1 MSNADRHSAV
11 TSLREARVETRP
23 PVVFLHG
30 LLGVP
35 ESWTAV
41 ADELEHKGALYAETL
56 AGHGATPR
64 YHASFVSTVDAI
76 ADRWAEEPAHFV
88 GYSLGGRLALALAA
102 LRPESVLSVV
112 AIGAHAGLIHETD
125 RLRRQR
131 WETELCDVSVH
142 DGLEAFINQW
152 EKLPL
157 WESQRALP
165 PEVLKRQR
173 RARLSHTPAGVAWA
187 LQSLGTGAMPELWSG
202 LQNAKVPIAL
212 VAGARDEKFASL
224 NDQVAALSH
233 SITKAVVPD
242 VGHNVVLEA
251 PVSLAMLIRAHL
263 VRSNLASARASLT
276 TCMPGGEAPTP
287 ESPRQELPTQ
297 DLQDL
302 TDER

>member
-11 TSLREARVETRP
+11 ISLREARVETRP

-30 LLGVP
+30 LFGVP
-35 ESWTAV
+35 EGWRSV

-64 YHASFVSTVDAI
+64 YHASFISTVDAI
-76 ADRWAEEPAHFV
+76 ADRWADKPAHFV

-102 LRPESVLSVV
+102 LRPASVLSVV
-112 AIGAHAGLIHETD
+112 AIGAHPGLIDETE

-131 WETELCDVSVH
+131 WEMELCDVSVH
-142 DGLEAFINQW
+142 QGLEALINQW

-165 PEVLKRQR
+165 PEALQRQR
-173 RARLSHTPAGVAWA
+173 RARLSHTRPGVAWA

-202 LQNAKVPIAL
+202 LQDTKVPIAL
-212 VAGARDEKFASL
+212 VAGALDEKFASI
-224 NDQVAALSH
+224 NDQVAALSD
-233 SITKAVVPD
+233 SITKALVPD

-276 TCMPGGEAPTP
+276 TCMPSGEV
-287 ESPRQELPTQ
+287 PTQ
-297 DLQDL
+297 EFP
-302 TDER
+302 DER